1 MSQNSKVSFSGV
13 SGPQRSSPV
22 RILTVKLVGR
32 AQKMLNFGNDGSM
45 VFEPGFLKVNV
56 GDTLHF
62 KSVDMAHNSES
73 STGLIPVNASGWKG
87 NINEDISITLT
98 EEGVYVYQ
106 CTPHL
111 ILGMVGVIQVGSPI
125 NIDQIKE
132 NLGSLTFAVNAERLQ
147 GYIDQVN

>member
-1 MSQNSKVSFSGV
+1 MKNLLLCVVIVWSFAI
-13 SGPQRSSPV
+13 SSEEYEV
-22 RILTVKLVGR
+22 
-32 AQKMLNFGNDGSM
+32 KMLNFGNDGSM

-56 GDTLHF
+56 GDTVHF

-111 ILGMVGVIQVGSPI
+111 ILGMVGVIQVGSPT
-125 NIDQIKE
+125 NIDQIC
-132 NLGSLTFAVNAERLQ
+132 LLYTSPSPR
-147 GYIDQVN
+147 D

>member
-1 MSQNSKVSFSGV
+1 MKNLLLCVVIVWSFAI
-13 SGPQRSSPV
+13 SSEEYEV
-22 RILTVKLVGR
+22 
-32 AQKMLNFGNDGSM
+32 KMLNFGNDGSM

-56 GDTLHF
+56 GDTVHF

-111 ILGMVGVIQVGSPI
+111 ILGMVGVIQVGSPT

-132 NLGSLTFAVNAERLQ
+132 NLGSLMFAVNAERLQ

>member
-1 MSQNSKVSFSGV
+1 MKNLLLCVVIVWSFAI
-13 SGPQRSSPV
+13 SSEEYEV
-22 RILTVKLVGR
+22 
-32 AQKMLNFGNDGSM
+32 KMLNFGNDGSM

-56 GDTLHF
+56 GDTVHF

-111 ILGMVGVIQVGSPI
+111 ILGMVGVIQVGNPT

-132 NLGSLTFAVNAERLQ
+132 NLGSLMFAVNAERLQ

>member
-1 MSQNSKVSFSGV
+1 MKNLLLCVVIVWSFAI
-13 SGPQRSSPV
+13 SSEEYEV
-22 RILTVKLVGR
+22 
-32 AQKMLNFGNDGSM
+32 KMLNFGNDGSM

-56 GDTLHF
+56 GDTVHF

-111 ILGMVGVIQVGSPI
+111 ILGMVGVIQVGNPT

>member
-1 MSQNSKVSFSGV
+1 MKNLLLCVVIVWSFAI
-13 SGPQRSSPV
+13 SSEEYEV
-22 RILTVKLVGR
+22 
-32 AQKMLNFGNDGSM
+32 KMLNFGNDGSM

-56 GDTLHF
+56 GDTVHF

-111 ILGMVGVIQVGSPI
+111 ILGMVGVIQVGSPT

-147 GYIDQVN
+147 GYLDQVN

>member
-1 MSQNSKVSFSGV
+1 MKNLLLCVVIVWSFAI
-13 SGPQRSSPV
+13 SSEEYEV
-22 RILTVKLVGR
+22 
-32 AQKMLNFGNDGSM
+32 KMLNFGNDGSM

-56 GDTLHF
+56 GDTVHF
-62 KSVDMAHNSES
+62 KSIDMAHNSES
-73 STGLIPVNASGWKG
+73 SIGLIPVNASGWKG

-111 ILGMVGVIQVGSPI
+111 ILGMVGVIQVGSPT

>member
-1 MSQNSKVSFSGV
+1 MKNLLLCVVIVWSFV
-13 SGPQRSSPV
+13 ISSEEYEV
-22 RILTVKLVGR
+22 
-32 AQKMLNFGNDGSM
+32 KMLNFGNDGSM

-56 GDTLHF
+56 GDTVHF

-111 ILGMVGVIQVGSPI
+111 ILGMVGVIQVG
-125 NIDQIKE
+125 E
-132 NLGSLTFAVNAERLQ
+132 AVNMNKVMEAAKTYKSQFVMNNNRLDDYLSQ
-147 GYIDQVN
+147 L

>member
-1 MSQNSKVSFSGV
+1 MAIKVLMPALSPTMSEGV
-13 SGPQRSSPV
+13 
-22 RILTVKLVGR
+22 INKWL
-32 AQKMLNFGNDGSM
+32 
-45 VFEPGFLKVNV
+45 VNV
-56 GDTLHF
+56 GDTVHF

-111 ILGMVGVIQVGSPI
+111 ILGMVGVIQVGNPT

>member
-1 MSQNSKVSFSGV
+1 MKNLILYVVLIWSFDISGEEYEV
-13 SGPQRSSPV
+13 
-22 RILTVKLVGR
+22 
-32 AQKMLNFGNDGSM
+32 KMLNFGNDGSM

-56 GDTLHF
+56 GDTVHF

-111 ILGMVGVIQVGSPI
+111 ILGMVGVIQVGSPT

>member
-1 MSQNSKVSFSGV
+1 MKNLLLCVVIIWSFAI
-13 SGPQRSSPV
+13 SSEEYEV
-22 RILTVKLVGR
+22 
-32 AQKMLNFGNDGSM
+32 KMLNFGNDGSM

-56 GDTLHF
+56 GDTVHF

-73 STGLIPVNASGWKG
+73 SNGLIPVNASGWKG

-111 ILGMVGVIQVGSPI
+111 ILGMIGVIQVGSPT

>member
-1 MSQNSKVSFSGV
+1 MKNLLLCVVIVWSFAI
-13 SGPQRSSPV
+13 SSEEYEV
-22 RILTVKLVGR
+22 
-32 AQKMLNFGNDGSM
+32 KMLNFGNDGSM

-56 GDTLHF
+56 GDTVHF

-111 ILGMVGVIQVGSPI
+111 ILGMVGVIQVGNPT

-147 GYIDQVN
+147 GYIEQVN

>member
-1 MSQNSKVSFSGV
+1 MKNLLLFVVIVWSFAI
-13 SGPQRSSPV
+13 SSEEYEV
-22 RILTVKLVGR
+22 
-32 AQKMLNFGNDGSM
+32 KMLNFGNDGSM

-56 GDTLHF
+56 GDTVHF

-111 ILGMVGVIQVGSPI
+111 ILGMVGVIQVGSPT

>member
-1 MSQNSKVSFSGV
+1 MKNLLLCVVIVWSFAI
-13 SGPQRSSPV
+13 SSEEYEV
-22 RILTVKLVGR
+22 
-32 AQKMLNFGNDGSM
+32 KMLNFGNDGSM

-56 GDTLHF
+56 GDTVHF

-73 STGLIPVNASGWKG
+73 STGLMPVNASGWKG

-111 ILGMVGVIQVGSPI
+111 ILGMVGVIQVGSPT

>member
-1 MSQNSKVSFSGV
+1 MKNLLLCVVIVWSFAI
-13 SGPQRSSPV
+13 SSEEYEV
-22 RILTVKLVGR
+22 
-32 AQKMLNFGNDGSM
+32 KMLNFGNDGSM
-45 VFEPGFLKVNV
+45 VFEPGFVKVNV
-56 GDTLHF
+56 GDTVHF

-73 STGLIPVNASGWKG
+73 SNGLIPVNASGWKG

-111 ILGMVGVIQVGSPI
+111 ILGMIGVIQVGSPT

-147 GYIDQVN
+147 GYIEQVN

>member
-1 MSQNSKVSFSGV
+1 MKNLLLCVVIVWSFV
-13 SGPQRSSPV
+13 ISSEEYEV
-22 RILTVKLVGR
+22 
-32 AQKMLNFGNDGSM
+32 KMLNFGNDGSM

-56 GDTLHF
+56 GDTVNF

-111 ILGMVGVIQVGSPI
+111 ILGMVGVIQVGSPT
-125 NIDQIKE
+125 NLDQIKE

>member
-1 MSQNSKVSFSGV
+1 MKNLLLCVVIVWSFAI
-13 SGPQRSSPV
+13 SSEEYEV
-22 RILTVKLVGR
+22 
-32 AQKMLNFGNDGSM
+32 KMLNFGNGGSM

-56 GDTLHF
+56 GDTVHF

-111 ILGMVGVIQVGSPI
+111 ILGMVGVIQVGSPT

>member
-1 MSQNSKVSFSGV
+1 MKNLLLCVVIVWSFAI
-13 SGPQRSSPV
+13 SSEEYEV
-22 RILTVKLVGR
+22 
-32 AQKMLNFGNDGSM
+32 KMLNFGNDGSM

-56 GDTLHF
+56 GDTVHF
-62 KSVDMAHNSES
+62 KSIDMAHNSES
-73 STGLIPVNASGWKG
+73 SIGLIPVKASGWKG

-111 ILGMVGVIQVGSPI
+111 ILGMVGVIQVGSPT

>member
-1 MSQNSKVSFSGV
+1 MKNLLLCVVIVWSFAI
-13 SGPQRSSPV
+13 SSEEYEV
-22 RILTVKLVGR
+22 
-32 AQKMLNFGNDGSM
+32 KMLNFGNDGSM

-56 GDTLHF
+56 GDTVHF

-111 ILGMVGVIQVGSPI
+111 ILGMVGVIQVGSPT

-132 NLGSLTFAVNAERLQ
+132 NLSSLTFAVNAERLQ

>member
-1 MSQNSKVSFSGV
+1 MKNLILYVVLIWSFAISGEEYEV
-13 SGPQRSSPV
+13 
-22 RILTVKLVGR
+22 
-32 AQKMLNFGNDGSM
+32 KMLNFGNDGSM
-45 VFEPGFLKVNV
+45 VFELGFLKVNV
-56 GDTLHF
+56 GDTVHF

-111 ILGMVGVIQVGSPI
+111 ILGMVGVIQVGSPT

>member
-1 MSQNSKVSFSGV
+1 M
-13 SGPQRSSPV
+13 
-22 RILTVKLVGR
+22 
-32 AQKMLNFGNDGSM
+32 
-45 VFEPGFLKVNV
+45 
-56 GDTLHF
+56 HF

-73 STGLIPVNASGWKG
+73 SNGLIPVNASGWKG

-111 ILGMVGVIQVGSPI
+111 ILGMIGVIQVGSPT

-147 GYIDQVN
+147 GYIEQVN

>member
-1 MSQNSKVSFSGV
+1 MKNLLLCVVIVWSFAI
-13 SGPQRSSPV
+13 SSEEYEV
-22 RILTVKLVGR
+22 
-32 AQKMLNFGNDGSM
+32 KMLNFGNDGSM

-56 GDTLHF
+56 GDTVHF

-111 ILGMVGVIQVGSPI
+111 ILGMVGVIQVGSPT

>member
-1 MSQNSKVSFSGV
+1 MKNLLLCVVIVWSFV
-13 SGPQRSSPV
+13 ISSEEYEV
-22 RILTVKLVGR
+22 
-32 AQKMLNFGNDGSM
+32 KMLNFGNDGSM

-56 GDTLHF
+56 GDTVNF

-111 ILGMVGVIQVGSPI
+111 ILGMVGVIQVGSPT

-132 NLGSLTFAVNAERLQ
+132 NLGSLTFAVKAERLQ

>member
-1 MSQNSKVSFSGV
+1 MKNLLLCVVIVWSFAI
-13 SGPQRSSPV
+13 SSEEYEV
-22 RILTVKLVGR
+22 
-32 AQKMLNFGNDGSM
+32 KMLNFGNDGSM
-45 VFEPGFLKVNV
+45 VFEPGFLKVYV
-56 GDTLHF
+56 GDTVHF

-111 ILGMVGVIQVGSPI
+111 ILGMVGVIQVGSPT

>member
-1 MSQNSKVSFSGV
+1 MKNLILYVVLIWSFAVSSEEYEV
-13 SGPQRSSPV
+13 
-22 RILTVKLVGR
+22 
-32 AQKMLNFGNDGSM
+32 KMLNFGNDGSM

-56 GDTLHF
+56 GDTVHF

-111 ILGMVGVIQVGSPI
+111 ILGMVGVIQVGSPT

>member
-1 MSQNSKVSFSGV
+1 MKNLLLCVVIVWSFAI
-13 SGPQRSSPV
+13 SSEEYEV
-22 RILTVKLVGR
+22 
-32 AQKMLNFGNDGSM
+32 KMLNFGNDGSM

-56 GDTLHF
+56 GDTVHF

-87 NINEDISITLT
+87 NINEDISVTLT

-111 ILGMVGVIQVGSPI
+111 ILGMVGVIQVGNPT